1 MKKLVSERA
10 PWMARR
16 TTRIG
21 SIAAAAITASFVA
34 LTLAFSAPPGQPQ
47 TSAPSP
53 TFPPPL
59 PTFPPPLPT
68 FPPPL
73 PTFPPPGGSGSAGCA
88 TWSGSAGSSGSGSC

>member
-1 MKKLVSERA
+1 MKKLGSRRA
-10 PWMARR
+10 PWMTLR

-21 SIAAAAITASFVA
+21 SIAAAAITASFIA

-47 TSAPSP
+47 TFAPSP
-53 TFPPPL
+53 TFPPP
-59 PTFPPPLPT
+59 FPT